1 MADKITKPFLLDE
14 TGKLMAE
21 HLATIADAMM
31 EMSTG
36 KLNTWAQVQ
45 RAVRRGRIADYLSAG
60 DQMEVKSSY
69 MVTAAT
75 DGSGITGATV
85 TAYTFIS
92 ATSSKAGVYSF
103 NYEGVAWSLN
113 GNTVSLAEYGIVVT
127 GTPADGDSVVITVTA
142 SENDYSVLGIDE
154 DEPVDSAYG
163 HCLSFKMDK
172 ILSSINFDPPQ
183 YLYAVTADQ
192 WPSGMPAGTYNITLS
207 HGAHNGGTSQDGTYS
222 FTTTKTI
229 PVGGGIRHTTMGT
242 YSASGNYSVDGI
254 INGKFVTYAADTVT
268 ELENSLATTG
278 GASGTNLGTATA
290 DNPDYKN
297 GDYINFTQ
305 RQRYGSSRW
314 LTSYIRQLLNSDD
327 AVLNWKPATI
337 WSRNIAAT
345 PEGFLHSLD
354 TDLRAVLCKVRKRY
368 AKCIS
373 DGYGYEDVEDFVTLD
388 TMLDI
393 FGSQNNSIDEGPVDD
408 AGNVTRTTAYSYWK
422 ENNTDADRIKV
433 NASGTP
439 AIYWMSSVHPSS
451 GYFVRSVT
459 AAGALNYYYAYNS
472 YGVVPSLHIG

>member
-36 KLNTWAQVQ
+36 KLNTWAQVL

-60 DQMEVKSSY
+60 DQLEVKSSY

-92 ATSSKAGVYSF
+92 ATSSKAGIYSF
-103 NYEGVAWSLN
+103 NYDGAAWSLN
-113 GNTVSLAEYGIVVT
+113 GNTVSLAEYGVVVT

-142 SENDYSVLGIDE
+142 NENDYSVLGIDE

-192 WPSGMPAGTYNITLS
+192 WPSGMPAGTYNITLD
-207 HGAHNGGTSQDGTYS
+207 HGAYGGDTSEDGTYS

-229 PVGGGIRHTTMGT
+229 PVGGGIRHTSIGG
-242 YSASGNYSVDGI
+242 YLSSGYGI
-254 INGKFVTYAADTVT
+254 SHVTGGKFITYAADTVT
-268 ELENSLATTG
+268 ELESNLATSG

-290 DNPDYKN
+290 SNPAYKK

-305 RQRYGSSRW
+305 RQMYGSNRW

-327 AVLNWKPATI
+327 AMLDWKPATI
-337 WSRNIAAT
+337 WSRNTTAK

-354 TDLRAVLCKVRKRY
+354 TDLRAALCKVRQRY
-368 AKCIS
+368 ALCVA
-373 DGYGYEDVEDFVTLD
+373 DGYGYEDVEDYVTLD

-393 FGSQNNSIDEGPVDD
+393 FGSQNNGIAEGPVDD

-433 NASGTP
+433 NSAGTP
-439 AIYWMSSVHPSS
+439 AIYWMGSVRPSN
-451 GYFVRSVT
+451 GGNGRHVT
-459 AAGALNYYYAYNS
+459 AAGALNFNNAYNA